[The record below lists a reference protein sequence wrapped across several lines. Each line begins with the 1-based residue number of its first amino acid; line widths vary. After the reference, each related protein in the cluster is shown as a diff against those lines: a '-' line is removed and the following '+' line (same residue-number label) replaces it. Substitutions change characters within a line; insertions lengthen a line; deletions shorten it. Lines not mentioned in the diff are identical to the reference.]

1 MTGRPTGGIERALDL
16 LAQAVAASIW
26 ADLSQPEN
34 GAGSL
39 DRPKA
44 LRRAR
49 RSARGDKRG
58 QALPTGQPGGR
69 SRSR

>member
-16 LAQAVAASIW
+16 LAQAVAAQIW
-26 ADLSQPEN
+26 EDLRRPEPERQ
-34 GAGSL
+34 
-39 DRPKA
+39 DA

-49 RSARGDKRG
+49 RSARGNKRG